1 MRTLN
6 YSLLAGFLLLF
17 TACGPNTQALM
28 DAENALH
35 DEVMVIHDEVM
46 PKMSDINRLARE
58 LKQYAEANEEE
69 ISPEMTGRI
78 ENTLRDLEQADDGM
92 MGWMNSYRQLDAL
105 RETMDH
111 EGIMNYL
118 REEKANIQ
126 KVSDQMLA
134 AITNGQALLEELQ
147 PNQQ

>member
-6 YSLLAGFLLLF
+6 YSLFALILMITA
-17 TACGPNTQALM
+17 ACGPNTQALM

-35 DEVMVIHDEVM
+35 DEVMDIHDEVM
-46 PKMSDINRLARE
+46 PKMSDINRLYRE
-58 LKQYAEANEEE
+58 LNDYAEANADN
-69 ISPEMTGRI
+69 ITPEMAGRI
-78 ENTLRDLEQADDGM
+78 ENTLRELEQADDGM

-118 REEKANIQ
+118 NEEKENIQ
-126 KVSDQMLA
+126 KVSDQMRSS
-134 AITNGQALLEELQ
+134 ISNGQTLKEELDI
-147 PNQQ
+147 